1 MEHKQISTLA
11 KNIRKLRKEK
21 GLSQD
26 DLARKANIPFT
37 TLTKIETGVIKKPSV
52 FTVERIGNALGVSVD
67 QLLK

>member
-52 FTVERIGNALGVSVD
+52 FVVAKIAKSLDITVD
-67 QLLK
+67 DLLS